1 MDKSSS
7 NKNEFDH
14 IALKNRKGSIKDK

>member
-7 NKNEFDH
+7 NKNFQRVQID
-14 IALKNRKGSIKDK
+14 